1 MPEIDGLSG
10 PISYGESTPMTMAS
24 FPVFGYTQEQVS
36 PDFFGSLKS
45 SGLAGAFNTALNGY
59 LDIEKYKTMAKIEA
73 SKSPQTTIDSQTP
86 QNASPAG
93 QQANALVI
101 PQGLILVLMISGA
114 FLLLKD
120 D

>member
-10 PISYGESTPMTMAS
+10 PISYGESTPVTMAS

-59 LDIEKYKTMAKIEA
+59 LDIEKYKTMAKVQQQ
-73 SKSPQTTIDSQTP
+73 SSPQTTIDSQTP
-86 QNASPAG
+86 QNASPSG
-93 QQANALVI
+93 QQANAVVI
-101 PQGLILVLMISGA
+101 PSGIIMILMIGA
-114 FLLLKD
+114 AFFILKD